1 MKKYFLHDETQTQ
14 KNNSEAFEKKTA
26 GKVCQCSEDDLKWD
40 FVYFK
45 NMNNTFSRTN
55 YKQWNINLLKLI
67 YSYMLCLHDY

>member
-14 KNNSEAFEKKTA
+14 KNNSEAFEKKIV

-45 NMNNTFSRTN
+45 NLNDTFF
-55 YKQWNINLLKLI
+55 LLQI
-67 YSYMLCLHDY
+67 ISNET

>member
-45 NMNNTFSRTN
+45 NLNDTFF
-55 YKQWNINLLKLI
+55 LLQI
-67 YSYMLCLHDY
+67 ISNET